1 MKKRLTL
8 SVSGP
13 LTRLGGGGAGDE
25 VQQVAGG
32 GHHGP
37 GRLGTHLDGDPVV
50 LGGAVLDDR
59 LLVLALSHRLGQLSL
74 LLCQLEVQVD
84 IGVGEALAGGGVSG
98 GEEAGGDHLPGRA
111 RSPVGEADD
120 VGQVG
125 SLSLQHVA

>member
-37 GRLGTHLDGDPVV
+37 GRLGSHLG
-50 LGGAVLDDR
+50 
-59 LLVLALSHRLGQLSL
+59 SL
-74 LLCQLEVQVD
+74 L
-84 IGVGEALAGGGVSG
+84 
-98 GEEAGGDHLPGRA
+98 
-111 RSPVGEADD
+111 
-120 VGQVG
+120 
-125 SLSLQHVA
+125 LQHVASIVHRHGRNFKKM